1 MRRQNACDGGFAKE
15 WAVGSLV
22 GKRAFVTGA
31 EQGIGKA
38 VADGLLKAGC
48 DVAIHYYMGEEGPN
62 ELAALATSL
71 GRRAAAFQ
79 ADLTDEKAVVEVV
92 GKAAAFLGGLD
103 VLVNNV
109 GGLVERRLLGNVDV
123 TFWRTV
129 IDINMTT
136 MMLVTR
142 EAVPHLA
149 KANGAAIVNLS
160 SLAGRKGGH
169 PGSLV
174 YSMTKGAILTFTRAL
189 ANELGPQGI
198 RVNAVAPGLI
208 LGTRFHNTHTTKASA
223 DETIRGIPLGR
234 AGDVD
239 DIARPI
245 VFLASEY
252 DGFITGETLDIN
264 GGVYCA

>member
-1 MRRQNACDGGFAKE
+1 M
-15 WAVGSLV
+15 GSLI
-22 GKRAFVTGA
+22 GKRALVTGA

-38 VADGLLKAGC
+38 VAEGLLKAGC
-48 DVAIHYYMGEEGPN
+48 DVAIHYFAGEEGPK
-62 ELAALATSL
+62 ELAALAASL

-79 ADLTDEKAVVEVV
+79 ADLTDEKAVTATVK
-92 GKAAAFLGGLD
+92 KAADFLGGLD

-109 GGLVERRLLGNVDV
+109 GGLIERRVFDAVDLA
-123 TFWRTV
+123 FWRKV
-129 IDINMTT
+129 IDVNLTT

-149 KANGAAIVNLS
+149 KANGASIVNLS

-174 YSMTKGAILTFTRAL
+174 YSMTKGAVLTFTRAL
-189 ANELGPQGI
+189 ATELAPQGI

-208 LGTRFHNTHTTKASA
+208 LGTRFHNTFTTKQSA

-239 DIARPI
+239 DVARPI

-252 DGFITGETLDIN
+252 DGFVTGETIDIN

>member
-1 MRRQNACDGGFAKE
+1 M
-15 WAVGSLV
+15 GSLV

-38 VADGLLKAGC
+38 VAEGLLHAGC
-48 DVAIHYYMGEEGPN
+48 DVAIHYFMGEEGPK
-62 ELAALATSL
+62 ELVALAETL
-71 GRRAAAFQ
+71 GRRASYFQ
-79 ADLTDEKAVVEVV
+79 ADLTDENAVVEVV
-92 GKAAAFLGGLD
+92 KQASDFLGSMD

-109 GGLVERRLLGNVDV
+109 GGLVERRWLEKMDL
-123 TFWRTV
+123 TLWRKV
-129 IDINMTT
+129 NDINMTS

-149 KANGAAIVNLS
+149 KAGGASIVNLA

-169 PGSLV
+169 PGSLA
-174 YSMTKGAILTFTRAL
+174 YSITKGAVLTFTRAL
-189 ANELGPQGI
+189 SNELGDQGI

-208 LGTRFHNTHTTKASA
+208 LGTRFHDTHTTKESA
-223 DETIRGIPLGR
+223 DETIKGIPLER
-234 AGDVD
+234 AGDVYD
-239 DIARPI
+239 VARPI

-252 DGFITGETLDIN
+252 DGFITGETIDIN